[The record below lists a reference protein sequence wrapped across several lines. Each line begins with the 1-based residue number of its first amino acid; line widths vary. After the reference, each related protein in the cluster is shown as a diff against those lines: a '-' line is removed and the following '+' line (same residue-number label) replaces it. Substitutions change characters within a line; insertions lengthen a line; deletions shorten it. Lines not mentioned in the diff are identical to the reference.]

1 MWLFHLIDMGYELAD
16 KAKEIDMEALCLS
29 TVGSLCLATLVY
41 LAFDTAKDIIV
52 SYMELDDEE

>member
-1 MWLFHLIDMGYELAD
+1 MGYELAD

-29 TVGSLCLATLVY
+29 IVGSLCLATLVY